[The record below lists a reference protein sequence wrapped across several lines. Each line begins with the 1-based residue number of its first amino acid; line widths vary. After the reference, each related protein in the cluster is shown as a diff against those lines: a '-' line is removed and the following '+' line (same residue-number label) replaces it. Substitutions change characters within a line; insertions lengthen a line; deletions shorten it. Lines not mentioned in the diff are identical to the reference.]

1 MTLYEINSAIL
12 ALVDEDGEIADFE
25 EFDKLMLAKE
35 EKIENVALYYKNLMA
50 EAAAIKNEEDAL
62 KKRRIAAENKAESL
76 KNYLN
81 HALRGENFKSARV
94 AVSYRKSTQTVFD
107 DEFVKWAEENADDLL
122 RYAEPEPKKSEIKER
137 LKNGEA
143 IPHAALR
150 TVSNIT
156 VR

>member
-62 KKRRIAAENKAESL
+62 KKRRIASENKAESL

-81 HALRGENFKSARV
+81 HALRGEKFKSARV